1 MFRATA
7 TFGNMHR
14 SAYFGTEIILY
25 SIANH
30 RYTRKIPMFW
40 YKNHFGTRCPSGTPS
55 LYLRGLIAVVCAHR
69 PYFSVH
75 HLPNAPRASL
85 IMVSTPL
92 LDFDHQKGFEIPT
105 KHKEAIRQL
114 HWFGEVPK
122 LQLQERYHLGNTII
136 NRILEYKT
144 PEWKRPNRIGKPKK
158 LTDTQVDVIIEY
170 CSENY
175 EQRCLDYDHLVL
187 ELKLDVTASILQQRL
202 RQQGYFRCTVCQKPY
217 LTAIQVIGRLLWAIT
232 HIFWTKEWL
241 KVL

>member
-1 MFRATA
+1 MYWTVESAHLCVPPSHRIRPDLRLGAVRVMRSNPSKLWCIATS
-7 TFGNMHR
+7 MC
-14 SAYFGTEIILY
+14 ILY
-25 SIANH
+25 KISGRGREGRNQLDAN
-30 RYTRKIPMFW
+30 RRDCCTYL
-40 YKNHFGTRCPSGTPS
+40 

-144 PEWKRPNRIGKPKK
+144 PE
-158 LTDTQVDVIIEY
+158 
-170 CSENY
+170 
-175 EQRCLDYDHLVL
+175 
-187 ELKLDVTASILQQRL
+187 
-202 RQQGYFRCTVCQKPY
+202 
-217 LTAIQVIGRLLWAIT
+217 
-232 HIFWTKEWL
+232 
-241 KVL
+241 